1 VINGGSQAVTFDSK
15 FISPKHIRVDVQ
27 PLTLAPGAKG
37 IVKVSYNGKLK
48 NQYGFQSDNIE
59 LHTTDAV
66 NPVKSF
72 SVFATLE
79 DFFPQLSEAEAAKA
93 PQLRLNSYTLDF
105 GRVKSSASSVR
116 EIQFTNT
123 GKKELSL
130 KSLQGNCTCIT
141 ASASKTTVKPGE
153 SSIIKVSFD
162 PQGRKGT
169 QTKAVTVYSNDPKNP
184 VQRFTATAYI
194 ED

>member
-1 VINGGSQAVTFDSK
+1 
-15 FISPKHIRVDVQ
+15 
-27 PLTLAPGAKG
+27 
-37 IVKVSYNGKLK
+37 LK

-105 GRVKSSASSVR
+105 GRVKSSASSVS